1 MKRNNLLYLLA
12 GTGAGAAIAL
22 LFAPR
27 QGREIRNTL
36 TTRAQ
41 EGLDVIGRKVDE
53 GRRYVQESEVGQRA
67 GETIRAAVERGKNVA
82 NMTRDRL
89 NDSIEAGKAKFNES
103 IEAPPKDGRRES
115 TESDASSF

>member
-12 GTGAGAAIAL
+12 GTGAGAAIAML
-22 LFAPR
+22 CAPR
-27 QGREIRNTL
+27 GGRDIRNTL

-41 EGLDVIGRKVDE
+41 EGLDVISRKVDE
-53 GRRYVQESEVGQRA
+53 GRRYVQESGVGQLA
-67 GETIRAAVERGKNVA
+67 GETIRAAVDRGKNVA

-103 IEAPPKDGRRES
+103 IEAPPKDRHEGADW
-115 TESDASSF
+115 DASSF

>member
-1 MKRNNLLYLLA
+1 MKRNNLLYLLG

-22 LFAPR
+22 LFASR
-27 QGREIRNTL
+27 KGRDIRNTL

-103 IEAPPKDGRRES
+103 IEAPPKDGRESREW
-115 TESDASSF
+115 DASSF